1 MQKKLYNRFLSVL
14 LCFCIIISCNI
25 GLVSLADSSENEGGI
40 LNYSFDFEKASDID
54 YWQADSDESNRLIFE
69 IKDNSKK
76 SGTNISDKVLGLR
89 AAMDPK
95 TNQRVDSVFK
105 LKNSVWDKENKQI
118 SRISFDY
125 YPQGSWS
132 ASMRCLYWYQD
143 KDNWKG
149 FELLYQKG
157 EYWLVMYSKIDGY
170 CDSQGNSLISVTP
183 KGCTIGLNGYENQFI
198 KVNLDYTAKT
208 VVLRLTSSDG
218 KKSSEYTFE
227 QNHLK
232 TFYKPDD
239 LVNYASEPEFD
250 FTAGEFAFIGG
261 SYQESFV
268 DNFTIDFI
276 DKGSE
281 KSETEKF
288 RNTFSNVL
296 SLDISKLTLESNKN
310 DIENLYSAFMK
321 LPLVVR
327 NADSDLKSTVN
338 ALYNRIEDLESM
350 KKLGIDSFPV
360 FYEGYPDTTIDF
372 EKDDDLLLFKPE
384 ETSYNARYGSSVED
398 NIYEIAEDPENPDNN
413 CLKISGKSGR
423 YVLRDFLWPEMGTA
437 KKITYK
443 MRLDMPVRGQ
453 GQNYQN
459 FYISYA
465 DENNYVY
472 LSIFH
477 NSPEFYTMWL
487 VTVKDGIEGS
497 IKHTRVTFDLSQ
509 WFEVACVINSS
520 TLIASVDIMPIN
532 QDGETASLSTSL
544 FTQNSKIAI
553 GAPLNNVN
561 LIDTMWIDDLTIS
574 FDQGDWD
581 EDISVREPIV
591 YNSGNTVYKPG
602 DAVMIYG
609 EDLYS
614 TVSYVELMR
623 ISDNKSADS
632 GYVIS
637 SSYINAEQN
646 TSKYSSPKTA
656 SDVFELA
663 NAANI
668 HRLQIVQAATDSIKF
683 VIPETLE
690 EGIFAVKLAAK
701 YKPAA
706 SSGISSY
713 DKIIYLNTPEITQ
726 LNGDDGTVATPG
738 GSVRIT
744 GRNLV
749 QSINTVDSTVTDS
762 AKIAGMNLRAELKS
776 QSGKKTE
783 LTITKVYSPY
793 SVEASIPD
801 SLSKGN
807 YELTYYSGYGD
818 GSCWSMPV
826 SLKISDPI
834 RSKWKTDVFNVCD
847 FGAVS
852 NDDYNDTFA
861 FVNALDAAAKNGG
874 GIVYVPAGIYHLV
887 NMIVIPENV
896 HFMGDGKE
904 VSILYWSP
912 YLWDW
917 GELPEASVLCSS
929 NTEISDLSLYAA
941 RSGHMISVTTP
952 DKSGSKITGSDSSY
966 AANVYIHDLK
976 INASPAGNG
985 VTGGGAYGINISG
998 LTMEALEALIYQ
1010 ESGANSR
1017 GIQFSKCENAQV
1029 TNCEVYV
1036 ASAAIRPNFQS
1047 NSYMADNYLEL
1058 ISSGGYRNHYWI
1070 DIEGTDLLF
1079 ENNTL
1084 KNSVILFGNKQFDGV
1099 YFANNKMSTDFW
1111 NNTELITGDQT
1122 WHWGADRDGI
1132 IQKDES
1138 DISNRTYLLTSQ
1150 KTDISTN
1157 RYKGEY
1163 LCIRDGQGSGQVR
1176 RIVYSDKKYVVV
1188 ESPFTVEPN
1197 RNSRASIE
1205 AGIADV
1211 FFTGNDLQYGSGI
1224 GSFGIITGTVMSHNK
1239 LRNCDWMHLWP
1250 YSDSCDWYV
1259 TMSDNYLTQGY
1270 HHLATGETDGE
1281 SGYSELGLRGCGKDG
1296 SIRGITIKNNKMYEG
1311 WFINLE
1317 SISYSNA
1324 VRDVLIDNNY
1334 IDGAETA
1341 ISFTTSNIKN
1351 GFDGIMMYRNT
1362 FENCKTNLGGNYK
1375 ACSLV
1380 KNSQEFYKVMVLETF
1395 NESDDGFIIGD
1406 VNMDGKISL
1415 KDSTLIRY
1423 YLIGKIQLTD
1433 QQLKRADV
1441 NLSGKVT
1448 ILDSTLVKM
1457 FICGKVAELG
1467 KAVSDINM
1475 DESSSSEAPSEPS
1488 STPSSSSSSESSDSS
1503 ASSSTSSSSSSDS
1516 SQGSL
1521 TSGKYDTSSSSSE
1534 SGEWVGPY

>member
-14 LCFCIIISCNI
+14 LCFCIIISCNV
-25 GLVSLADSSENEGGI
+25 GLVSFAYSSESEEGI
-40 LNYSFDFEKASDID
+40 LKYNFDFEQASDLD
-54 YWQADSDESNRLIFE
+54 YWQSDSDVSNRLIFE
-69 IKDNSKK
+69 IKDNAKK
-76 SGTNISDKVLGLR
+76 SGTDNSDKVLVLR
-89 AAMDPK
+89 AAMDPQ

-105 LKNSVWDKENKQI
+105 LNNSVWDKENKQI

-125 YPQGSWS
+125 YPQGSW
-132 ASMRCLYWYQD
+132 ASSMKCLYWYQD

-149 FELLYQKG
+149 FELLYNKG
-157 EYWLVMYSKIDGY
+157 EYWIVMYSKIDGY

-198 KVNLDYTAKT
+198 KVGLDYTAKS

-218 KKSSEYTFE
+218 KKSTEYTFE

-232 TFYKPDD
+232 TFYKPAD

-250 FTAGEFAFIGG
+250 LTSGEFAFIGG
-261 SYQESFV
+261 SYQESYV
-268 DNFTIDFI
+268 DNVTVEFI

-281 KSETEKF
+281 KSQAEKF
-288 RNTFSNVL
+288 RDTYSNVL
-296 SLDISKLTLESNKN
+296 SLDISKLTLESNKD
-310 DIENLYSAFMK
+310 DIVNMYSEFMK
-321 LPLVVR
+321 LPLAVR
-327 NADSDLKSTVN
+327 NADSGLKDTVN
-338 ALYNRIEDLESM
+338 ALNNRIEDLEDM
-350 KKLGIDSFPV
+350 QKLGIDDFPV
-360 FYEGYPDTTIDF
+360 FCEGYPDTKIDF
-372 EKDDDLLLFKPE
+372 EKDEDLLLFRAE

-398 NIYEIAEDPENPDNN
+398 NAYEITDDTENPDNK

-423 YVLRDFLWPEMGTA
+423 YVLRDFVWPEMGTA
-437 KKITYK
+437 KLINYK
-443 MRLDMPVRGQ
+443 MRVDMPVRGQ

-459 FYISYA
+459 FYISYV

-477 NSPEFYTMWL
+477 NSPEFYTAWL

-497 IKHTRVTFDLSQ
+497 IKTTRVTLDLSK
-509 WFEVACVINSS
+509 WFEVVCVINSS
-520 TLIASVDIMPIN
+520 SLTASVDIMPID
-532 QDGETASLSTSL
+532 QEGETASVSTSL
-544 FTQNSKIAI
+544 LTQNSKIAI
-553 GAPLNNVN
+553 GAPVNNVN

-574 FDQGDWD
+574 FGQGDWD
-581 EDISVREPIV
+581 SDISIREPVV
-591 YNSGNTVYKPG
+591 YHTGNTVYKPG

-614 TVSYVELMR
+614 TVSYVELLR
-623 ISDNKSADS
+623 IDDDKNADS
-632 GYVIS
+632 GYVIA
-637 SSYINAEQN
+637 SSYINSESN
-646 TSKYSSPKTA
+646 TSKYSTPKNA
-656 SDVFELA
+656 EDVFNSA
-663 NAANI
+663 DPANI

-683 VIPETLE
+683 VIPETLQ

-701 YKPAA
+701 NKPSA
-706 SSGISSY
+706 SSGRVSY
-713 DKIIYLNTPEITQ
+713 DKFVYLNAPEITQ
-726 LNGDDGTVATPG
+726 VNGDDGTIATAG
-738 GSVRIT
+738 GTVRIT

-749 QSINTVDSTVTDS
+749 QAINTVDNTITDAEEIS
-762 AKIAGMNLRAELKS
+762 NMGLRMELMS

-783 LTITKVYSPY
+783 LAISRVYSPY
-793 SVEASIPD
+793 SVEAKIPEN
-801 SLSKGN
+801 LSNGN
-807 YELTYYSGYGD
+807 YELTFYSGYGD
-818 GSCWSMPV
+818 GTCWSMPV
-826 SLKISDPI
+826 ALKVSDPI

-847 FGAVS
+847 FGAIS
-852 NDDYNDTFA
+852 NDDNNDTFA

-904 VSILYWSP
+904 VSIIYWSP

-917 GELPEASVLCSS
+917 GELPTASVLCSS
-929 NTEISDLSLYAA
+929 NTEISDMSLYAA
-941 RSGHMISVTTP
+941 RSGHMICVTTP
-952 DKSGSKITGSDSSY
+952 EQSGSKTTGSDSSY

-1047 NSYMADNYLEL
+1047 NSLISDNYLEL
-1058 ISSGGYRNHYWI
+1058 ISSGGYRNNYWI
-1070 DIEGTDLLF
+1070 DIEGTDILF

-1111 NNTELITGDQT
+1111 NNTELLTGDQT
-1122 WHWGADRDGI
+1122 WHWGAERDGI
-1132 IQKDES
+1132 IQKDER
-1138 DISNRTYLLTSQ
+1138 DVSNRTYLLSSQ
-1150 KTDISTN
+1150 KTNIATN
-1157 RYKGEY
+1157 RFKGEF
-1163 LCIRDGQGSGQVR
+1163 LCVRDGQGSGQVR
-1176 RIVYSDKKYVVV
+1176 RIVYSDQKYVVV

-1211 FFTGNDLQYGSGI
+1211 FFAGNDLQYGTGI
-1224 GSFGIITGTVMSHNK
+1224 GSFGVMTGTVMSHNK

-1259 TMSDNYLTQGY
+1259 TMNDNYLTQGY

-1281 SGYSELGLRGCGKDG
+1281 SGYSEIGLRGCGKDG

-1311 WFINLE
+1311 WHINLE

-1334 IDGAETA
+1334 IDGANVA
-1341 ISFTTSNIKN
+1341 ISFTTSNVQN
-1351 GFDGIMMYRNT
+1351 GFDGVMLYRNK

-1380 KNSQEFYKVMVLETF
+1380 KNSQEFYKVMVLGTY

-1406 VNMDGKISL
+1406 VNMDGRVSI
-1415 KDSTLIRY
+1415 KDITLIRY

-1448 ILDSTLVKM
+1448 ILDSTLIRM
-1457 FICGKVAELG
+1457 FILGKVAELG

-1475 DESSSSEAPSEPS
+1475 DGSSSSE
-1488 STPSSSSSSESSDSS
+1488 TPSDPTPTPPSSSESSSNIP
-1503 ASSSTSSSSSSDS
+1503 SSSESSSQESSNTGRYDTSSSSSSDS
-1516 SQGSL
+1516 
-1521 TSGKYDTSSSSSE
+1521 
-1534 SGEWVGPY
+1534 GEWVGPY